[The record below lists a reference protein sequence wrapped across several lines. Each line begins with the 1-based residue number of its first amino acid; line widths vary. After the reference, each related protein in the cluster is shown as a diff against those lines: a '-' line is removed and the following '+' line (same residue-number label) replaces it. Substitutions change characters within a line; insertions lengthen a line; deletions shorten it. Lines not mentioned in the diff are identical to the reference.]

1 MKYLYVHLKKYIFT
15 ACVLLIAASLL
26 APGAA
31 ADYGVD
37 ILARSAESIAAGK
50 PFAVRVAVCAV
61 MLNRVRA
68 AGFPDTLPAVTA
80 GLLASQPGGAAE
92 YSACVPD
99 GRSMRAAAAALRGGD
114 PTRGA
119 LYFAES
125 GDVPD
130 DIRES
135 GRILFEASGFAFW
148 K

>member
-1 MKYLYVHLKKYIFT
+1 MKYMYLHLKKYIFT

-26 APGAA
+26 EPGAA
-31 ADYGVD
+31 ADDGTD
-37 ILARSAESIAAGK
+37 ILARSAELLAAGK

-80 GLLASQPGGAAE
+80 GLLASQPGGAAG

-99 GRSMRAAAAALRGGD
+99 GRSIRAAAAALRGGD

-119 LYFAES
+119 LYFAAS
-125 GDVPD
+125 ADVPD
-130 DIRES
+130 DIRAG

>member
-1 MKYLYVHLKKYIFT
+1 MGWTFLPAPPNLSPP
-15 ACVLLIAASLL
+15 ASRLRYAL
-26 APGAA
+26 
-31 ADYGVD
+31 
-37 ILARSAESIAAGK
+37 
-50 PFAVRVAVCAV
+50 PFAV

-92 YSACVPD
+92 YSACIPD